1 VSDPYHEWADRELL
15 DEHESHPERFARY
28 VVQPEKTMNTKPNDG
43 GPAYPVPDEGQWL
56 DPKTCTQWSPF
67 NGMTLRDYFAAAAL
81 QGWLAGPCQ
90 GDILDDYLDDN
101 KAFAEH
107 QAIVAQSCYGY
118 ADAMLAAREL

>member
-1 VSDPYHEWADRELL
+1 
-15 DEHESHPERFARY
+15 
-28 VVQPEKTMNTKPNDG
+28 MNTKPNDG
-43 GPAYPVPDEGQWL
+43 GPAYPCHGSNGADFQY
-56 DPKTCTQWSPF
+56 
-67 NGMTLRDYFAAAAL
+67 GMTLRAYFAAAAL

-90 GDILDDYLDDN
+90 GDILDDYLDDD